1 MNISNMGALRRVT
14 GKTEPIPNGPDGS
27 RQSVEKV
34 NAPLM
39 FNSKP
44 GKTAYLVYNTP
55 EEMALLRSY
64 GLGYSEEGSG
74 PPVGGGARQHIG
86 PRGVPSFNGDGSAG
100 GGSDGGGDPF
110 GGGEDGEDDIG
121 DVGDESDVF
130 GGRGFGGPAGPG
142 DGPGGPGWENSSGRY
157 GLNADGTPITSPMTA
172 DEYFRAVYGLHPEAD
187 PNAFMFG
194 MQGYYTPQSYADY
207 ALASSAIPRGQG
219 LGYRPMLNQSIIS
232 NLGLDPSLINAGQRG
247 GQTIAGATGRGMTLQ
262 GAIDAAGKRPQ
273 FEQFMAE
280 APEGLAS
287 GNVDRY
293 LRNYLTASGAES
305 AMAPNQFGRFGG
317 RGYGEMVGETVA
329 PPSYFMPGGQTP
341 GRYEPDYAGALQ
353 RSLTMRPE
361 FEADE
366 GLMSAAEAYRQ
377 ANPDVA
383 QHEYFGAD
391 PYNALHHYLQFGRD
405 EGRNWGGP
413 IPGKILGFAD
423 GGMVDIGAMGIEEV
437 PMMPPPP
444 PPPPP
449 VPSGPLQL
457 SASSGAVSGDGN
469 GRSDDIPAVLSDGE
483 YVIPADVVAAMGDG
497 SNRAGADQLDAIV
510 ERVRAS
516 YASRLA
522 GLPGP
527 RR

>member
-1 MNISNMGALRRVT
+1 MNISNMGALRRIS
-14 GKTEPIPNGPDGS
+14 GATEAIPDGPQGS

-64 GLGYSEEGSG
+64 GLGFSEEGSG
-74 PPVGGGARQHIG
+74 PPVHPGARQHLG
-86 PRGVPSFNGDGSAG
+86 PEGVPSFNGNGSAG
-100 GGSDGGGDPF
+100 GGGGSSDGSGDDS
-110 GGGEDGEDDIG
+110 GSAG
-121 DVGDESDVF
+121 D
-130 GGRGFGGPAGPG
+130 AGAE
-142 DGPGGPGWENSSGRY
+142 GPGWEGPSG
-157 GLNADGTPITSPMTA
+157 GSQNGSLGTTAAPPMSA
-172 DEYFRAVYGLHPEAD
+172 EEYFRAVYGLHPEAD

-207 ALASSAIPRGQG
+207 ALASSAIPRGEG
-219 LGYRPMLNQSIIS
+219 LGYRPMLNQAIIS
-232 NLGLDPSLINAGQRG
+232 QLGLDPAMINAGQRG
-247 GQTIAGATGRGMTLQ
+247 GQSIAGATGRGMTLQ
-262 GAIDAAGKRPQ
+262 QAIDVAGKRPQ
-273 FEQFMAE
+273 FEQFMSDQ
-280 APEGLAS
+280 PEGLVS

-293 LRNYLTASGAES
+293 LSNYLAASGAES

-329 PPSYFMPGGQTP
+329 PPSYFMPGGQAP
-341 GRYEPDYAGALQ
+341 GRYMPDYDGALQ

-361 FEADE
+361 LEQDE
-366 GLMSAAEAYRQ
+366 GLMAAAQSYLD
-377 ANPDVA
+377 ANPDIA
-383 QHEYFGAD
+383 QHDYFGSD
-391 PYNALHHYLQFGRD
+391 PYNALHHYLQFGRG
-405 EGRNWGGP
+405 EGRDWGAP
-413 IPGKILGFAD
+413 LPGSVLGFAN
-423 GGMVDIGAMGIEEV
+423 GGIVDMDAMGV
-437 PMMPPPP
+437 QPMPIPA

-449 VPSGPLQL
+449 VTQQGPLQL
-457 SASSGAVSGDGN
+457 TASNGAVSGDGN
-469 GRSDDIPAVLSDGE
+469 GRSDHIPAMLSDGE

-497 SNRAGADQLDAIV
+497 SNDAGADQLDAIV

-516 YASRLA
+516 YAQRLA

>member
-86 PRGVPSFNGDGSAG
+86 PRGVPSFNGNGAAG
-100 GGSDGGGDPF
+100 GG
-110 GGGEDGEDDIG
+110 DD
-121 DVGDESDVF
+121 
-130 GGRGFGGPAGPG
+130 GPG
-142 DGPGGPGWENSSGRY
+142 DGPGGPWSEEDQTRSGDS
-157 GLNADGTPITSPMTA
+157 DGGTSATPPMTA

-207 ALASSAIPRGQG
+207 ALASSAIPRGEG

-232 NLGLDPSLINAGQRG
+232 NLDLDPSQINAGQRG

-293 LRNYLTASGAES
+293 LQNYLTASGAES

-366 GLMSAAEAYRQ
+366 GILSAAEAYRQ

-383 QHEYFGAD
+383 QHEYFGSD

-405 EGRNWGGP
+405 EGRNWGGQ
-413 IPGKILGFAD
+413 IPGEILGFAD
-423 GGMVDIGAMGIEEV
+423 GGMVDIEAMGIEEV

-449 VPSGPLQL
+449 TSSGPLQL
-457 SASSGAVSGDGN
+457 SASSGAVAGGGN

-497 SNRAGADQLDAIV
+497 SNSAGADQLDAIV